1 MPGVVRTR
9 CGYSGGKADSPNY
22 HDLKDHTETL
32 QIQFDPKIVSYR
44 QLLEIFWESHD
55 YATPIKT
62 QYKSAIYY
70 LTPEQKAI
78 AEDTRDLVIQG
89 KLGQPK
95 LHGQKILTSI
105 EAATA
110 LHVAEIYHQKYTL
123 QCNVKVIEHL
133 KFGNRSEIT
142 DSILATRL
150 NGYLA
155 GYGNLQVFLNEVDEW
170 VLPFHVKLHLLRV
183 LSRGKIGNVVP
194 IDETDIKN
202 PLPLD
207 FLLQQK
213 AAAETRGKIRYASLP
228 VELAPRK
235 RKTCPPKATP
245 TNSSVS
251 DAQNSASPKKRS
263 RSGGADL
270 LELE

>member
-1 MPGVVRTR
+1 M
-9 CGYSGGKADSPNY
+9 CA
-22 HDLKDHTETL
+22 L
-32 QIQFDPKIVSYR
+32 QIRFRACVHFLLNCGPGMQTMQIVSYR

-55 YATPIKT
+55 YVTPIKT

-78 AEDTRDLVIQG
+78 AEETLDLVVQG

-95 LHGQKILTSI
+95 LHGRKILTSI
-105 EAATA
+105 EPATV

-133 KFGNRSEIT
+133 KFENRSDIT
-142 DSILATRL
+142 DNVHATRL

-155 GYGNLQVFLNEVDEW
+155 GYGNLQTFLDEVDEW
-170 VLPFHVKLHLLRV
+170 ALPFHVKLHLLRV
-183 LSRGKIGNVVP
+183 VSRGKIDKVVP
-194 IDETDIKN
+194 IDETGINN

-213 AAAETRGKIRYASLP
+213 AAAETLGKIRYASLP
-228 VELAPRK
+228 ADLAPRK
-235 RKTCPPKATP
+235 RKAYPPKTTP
-245 TNSSVS
+245 AHSSVS
-251 DAQNSASPKKRS
+251 DVQNSSSPKKR
-263 RSGGADL
+263 
-270 LELE
+270 

>member
-9 CGYSGGKADSPNY
+9 CGYSGGKADRPNY

-55 YATPIKT
+55 YVTPIKT

-78 AEDTRDLVIQG
+78 AEETRDLVKDG
-89 KLGQPK
+89 KLGQPE
-95 LHGQKILTSI
+95 LHGQKILTAI

-133 KFGNRSEIT
+133 KFENRSHIT
-142 DSILATRL
+142 DSSLATRL

-155 GYGNLQVFLNEVDEW
+155 GYGDLEVFLNEVEEW
-170 VLPFHVKLHLLRV
+170 PLPFHVKLHLLRV
-183 LSRGKIGNVVP
+183 VSRGNIDKVVP
-194 IDETDIKN
+194 IDETAIKN

-207 FLLQQK
+207 FALQQK
-213 AAAETRGKIRYASLP
+213 AAAETRGKVRYASLP
-228 VELAPRK
+228 LELAPRK
-235 RKTCPPKATP
+235 RKAIAPEATP
-245 TNSSVS
+245 ANSSA
-251 DAQNSASPKKRS
+251 DPTKRS
-263 RSGGADL
+263 KK
-270 LELE
+270 

>member
-1 MPGVVRTR
+1 MVRTR
-9 CGYSGGKADSPNY
+9 CGYSGGKASSPNY

-32 QIQFDPKIVSYR
+32 QIQFDPKIISYR
-44 QLLEIFWESHD
+44 KLLEIFWESHD
-55 YATPIKT
+55 YVTPIKT

-70 LTPEQKAI
+70 LTPEQKSL
-78 AEDTRDLVIQG
+78 AEKTYDLVKQG

-105 EAATA
+105 EPATA

-123 QCNVKVIEHL
+123 QCNAKVVEHL
-133 KFGNRSEIT
+133 KFENRSEIT

-155 GYGNLQVFLNEVDEW
+155 GYGDLQVFLNEVDTW
-170 VLPFHVKLHLLRV
+170 SLPFHVKLHLLRV
-183 LSRGKIGNVVP
+183 VSRGRIEKVVP
-194 IDETDIKN
+194 IDETSIKN

-207 FLLQQK
+207 FMLQQK
-213 AAAETRGKIRYASLP
+213 AATTGKIQYANLP

-235 RKTCPPKATP
+235 RKA
-245 TNSSVS
+245 
-251 DAQNSASPKKRS
+251 
-263 RSGGADL
+263 GG
-270 LELE
+270 

>member
-44 QLLEIFWESHD
+44 RLLEIFWESHD
-55 YATPIKT
+55 YVTPIKT

-70 LTPEQKAI
+70 LTAEQKAV
-78 AEDTRDLVIQG
+78 AEETRDLVIQG

-123 QCNVKVIEHL
+123 QCNAEVIKHL
-133 KFGNRSEIT
+133 KFENRSKIT

-183 LSRGKIGNVVP
+183 VSRGKIDKVVP
-194 IDETDIKN
+194 IDETDINN

-213 AAAETRGKIRYASLP
+213 AAAKTQDKIRYASLP

-235 RKTCPPKATP
+235 RKA
-245 TNSSVS
+245 
-251 DAQNSASPKKRS
+251 
-263 RSGGADL
+263 GG
-270 LELE
+270 